1 MPYGIFLYL
10 CTQYRTF
17 CNNIEPMSN
26 ENTKNRE
33 KTIVRTS
40 FVGIAANVLLAA
52 FKAGVGIVSHSIA
65 VTMDAVNNLS
75 DALSSV
81 ITIVGTKLA
90 ARKPDRK
97 HPLGYGRVEYL
108 SALIVS
114 AIIMYAGIT
123 AAVESVKKIITPEKA
138 DYSLV
143 SLIII
148 AVAVVVKV
156 VLGRYVKKQGR
167 RCDCAALEASGA
179 DALFDAILSASVL
192 LTAIIFVTTGVSLE
206 AYVGVI
212 IAGFIIKSGIEMIR
226 ETLNDILG
234 KRMDSKLA
242 KAIKRSLA
250 EEPEVRGAYDLFL
263 YNYGP
268 GKDYASVHL
277 ELSDT
282 MTVDEID
289 KLSRRVERKIY
300 DHYGV
305 TLTGIGVYSSN
316 CHDASALAM
325 RQTVDSIIEPYDWA
339 LQMHGFYVDSQRKE
353 MRFDVVLKF
362 DTDVRQALD
371 TLRADTLNAFPGYT
385 IDIVPD
391 IDISD

>member
-1 MPYGIFLYL
+1 M
-10 CTQYRTF
+10 
-17 CNNIEPMSN
+17 N
-26 ENTKNRE
+26 ETKVQDRE
-33 KTIVRTS
+33 RTIVRTS
-40 FVGIAANVLLAA
+40 FIGIGANVLLAA

-123 AAVESVKKIITPEKA
+123 AAVESIKKILSPEKA
-138 DYSLV
+138 DYSLT
-143 SLIII
+143 SLVIIG
-148 AVAVVVKV
+148 VAVVVKV
-156 VLGRYVKKQGR
+156 VLGRYVKRQGR
-167 RCDCAALEASGA
+167 RCESAALEASGA
-179 DALFDAILSASVL
+179 DALFDAILSTSVL
-192 LTAIIFVTTGVSLE
+192 LTAILYVTTGVSLE
-206 AYVGVI
+206 AYVGIV

-234 KRMDSKLA
+234 KRMDPKLA
-242 KAIKRSLA
+242 KTIKRFIA

-263 YNYGP
+263 FNYGP

-277 ELSDT
+277 ELADT

-289 KLSRRVERKIY
+289 KLSRRVERKVYERFGI
-300 DHYGV
+300 
-305 TLTGIGVYSSN
+305 TLTGIGVYSNN
-316 CHDASALAM
+316 CHDSQALAM
-325 RQTVDSIIEPYDWA
+325 RQTVDKFIEPYDWA
-339 LQMHGFYVDSQRKE
+339 LQMHAFYVDPQRKE
-353 MRFDVVLKF
+353 MRFDVVMKF
-362 DTDVRQALD
+362 NTDVKQALE
-371 TLRADTLNAFPGYT
+371 TLHADAQKAFPGYALT
-385 IDIVPD
+385 IVPD

>member
-1 MPYGIFLYL
+1 MSKDT
-10 CTQYRTF
+10 TQ
-17 CNNIEPMSN
+17 
-26 ENTKNRE
+26 NRE

-40 FVGIAANVLLAA
+40 LVGIGANVLLAG

-123 AAVESVKKIITPEKA
+123 AAVESIKKIIHPEAA
-138 DYSLV
+138 DYSLT

-156 VLGRYVKKQGR
+156 LLGRYVKRQGR
-167 RCDCAALEASGA
+167 RCDSAALEASGA
-179 DALFDAILSASVL
+179 DALFDAILSTSVL
-192 LTAIIFVTTGVSLE
+192 VTAIIFVTTGVSLE

-212 IAGFIIKSGIEMIR
+212 IAAFIIKSGIEMIR

-234 KRMDSKLA
+234 KRIDTALSKS
-242 KAIKRSLA
+242 IKKMLA
-250 EEPEVRGAYDLFL
+250 EEPEVLGAYDLFL

-277 ELSDT
+277 ELPDT

-289 KLSRRVERKIY
+289 KLTRHCERKVYERTGI
-300 DHYGV
+300 V
-305 TLTGIGVYSSN
+305 LTAIGVYSNN
-316 CHDASALAM
+316 CHDAEALAM
-325 RQTVDSIIEPYDWA
+325 RQAVDRMLKPYDWA
-339 LQMHGFYVDSQRKE
+339 IQMHAFYVDTERKE
-353 MRFDVVLKF
+353 MRFDVVMKF
-362 DTDVRQALD
+362 NTDVKQALATVREE
-371 TLRADTLNAFPGYT
+371 TLKLFPGYT
-385 IDIVPD
+385 LTVVPD